1 MSNNHSNTNSN
12 KYGQPIQPSQAG
24 KTSLGQAMPD
34 VLKTPVLTQVA
45 PEESAKTASSGVASQ
60 SINQSS
66 PVFAANTK
74 QSDTSSSQSSSETSK
89 AGKLCVIEEGV
100 TFTGNVALQGT
111 CTIAG
116 QVIGNLKEQANANS
130 QIVITETGSVKGDI
144 YSHKVSVMGTSSG
157 TIDASGGSV
166 DLHAKSV
173 VNGHIRYGQL
183 QVNGADLNATLE
195 RVQKPNPAG
204 TATPS
209 APSAP
214 TATSSTS
221 TKSAT

>member
-1 MSNNHSNTNSN
+1 MTMNPSNSNHS
-12 KYGQPIQPSQAG
+12 KYGQPLTSGQPNQPSQSNQPNQVSQPG

-45 PEESAKTASSGVASQ
+45 PAETVKPADGNVAKQSITPSTPNYVASSPSATQ
-60 SINQSS
+60 SGGSPSS
-66 PVFAANTK
+66 LDAP
-74 QSDTSSSQSSSETSK
+74 QPSK
-89 AGKLCVIEEGV
+89 ADKLCMIEEGI
-100 TFTGNVALQGT
+100 TFTGNVALQGI

-116 QVIGNLKEQANANS
+116 QVIGNLKEQANATS

-144 YSHKVSVMGTSSG
+144 FSNKVSVMGTSNG

-195 RVQKPNPAG
+195 RVQKPV
-204 TATPS
+204 
-209 APSAP
+209 
-214 TATSSTS
+214 
-221 TKSAT
+221 K